1 MKLENVRMYRLKSC
15 RTNQWIG
22 ERKPLNTTKTR
33 RICFHALLA
42 VLLFLAAAFPIAEV
56 NSNHVQRKSDISFS
70 AINSE
75 GSEYSSGSL
84 QLSQDMNV
92 WYASINQSTHVVF
105 FTYYSKVYNSP
116 IVTFLGQHYTTANNT
131 EVFIGNT
138 MLLMEAYNDTNGDS
152 VPEADLGEIKYF
164 FLVNSSETFDATPVQ
179 KTTIENVSHYVW
191 GIEYGWVDGFFLYP
205 KDQIINGFSTNLAAR
220 VNITRLSLTYDYYVK
235 GNVSYIKTGF
245 KIGKMAD
252 FEPFYVQN
260 VSSNE
265 LGLSILYGTA
275 IFTTNPYTVRVNGKS
290 YDSRTAQASAT
301 STNQTEVV
309 VESEKIYEFIFQE
322 NYTLYRDSATENH
335 TSKTIASPTGSLPP
349 NSLEHL
355 SWSLRLFSEDVFPK
369 MDFKLPA
376 IDLAYAN
383 SSLIY
388 RVCYPT
394 WDGWSIEHDP
404 TYVAYLVPVSAG
416 EPGSSGVPPPAGPS
430 LETIVTA
437 AVALAGTVALT
448 LALVELR
455 RTRRM
460 LRISPLIT
468 SFRCL
473 QLLFGCRKTY

>member
-1 MKLENVRMYRLKSC
+1 
-15 RTNQWIG
+15 
-22 ERKPLNTTKTR
+22 LNTTKTR
-33 RICFHALLA
+33 KICFYTLLIS
-42 VLLFLAAAFPIAEV
+42 LLFLALAFSIAEV
-56 NSNHVQRKSDISFS
+56 NSNQVQRNRDISVS

-75 GSEYSSGSL
+75 ESEYSSGSL

-92 WYASINQSTHVVF
+92 WYASINHSTHVVF

-138 MLLMEAYNDTNGDS
+138 MLLMEAYNDTNDDG

-179 KTTIENVSHYVW
+179 KTIIENVSHYVW
-191 GIEYGWVDGFFLYP
+191 GIEYGWVDGFFP
-205 KDQIINGFSTNLAAR
+205 FAR

-235 GNVSYIKTGF
+235 GNISYIKTGF
-245 KIGKMAD
+245 KIGKIAD
-252 FEPFYVQN
+252 FEPFFVQN
-260 VSSNE
+260 VSLNE
-265 LGLSILYGTA
+265 LGLSLLYGTA

-290 YDSRTAQASAT
+290 YDSRTAQASVT

-309 VESEKIYEFIFQE
+309 IESEKIYEFIFQE
-322 NYTLYRDSATENH
+322 NYTLYRDSAAENH
-335 TSKTIASPTGSLPP
+335 TSKTVASPTGSIPP

-355 SWSLRLFSEDVFPK
+355 SWCLRLFSEDVFPK

-388 RVCYPT
+388 RVCYPR
-394 WDGWSIEHDP
+394 WDGLSIEHDP
-404 TYVAYLVPVSAG
+404 TYVAYLVPVTTG
-416 EPGSSGVPPPAGPS
+416 EPGSSGVPPPTGPS
-430 LETIVTA
+430 LEMIVTV

-460 LRISPLIT
+460 LTINPLIT
-468 SFRCL
+468 SS
-473 QLLFGCRKTY
+473 Y